1 MDIKIYIK
9 NKGFTL
15 LEMIVS
21 LGIFSVV
28 AIIAVGSLVRITSL
42 NRQAQ
47 TMQAAMNNINYILES
62 MSREMRFGLNYNC
75 TTGTTVNPGN
85 GNGSFSSSDCVLGN
99 SGTKGILFSS
109 AKVDPND
116 PNCNL
121 IYAYWFDRP
130 SGSNSW
136 NILKSK
142 QSRCGDTLSKNNAS
156 SLIDQKNVFISDIKF
171 SVTEGAE
178 GYSWATI
185 RVTGYA
191 GTKEREKNYFDIRTG
206 ISQRIK
212 DI

>member
-62 MSREMRFGLNYNC
+62 MSREMRFGSDYNC
-75 TTGTTVNPGN
+75 DTAMTVSPGSGNSLSSKECNSNPG
-85 GNGSFSSSDCVLGN
+85 
-99 SGTKGILFSS
+99 TKAILFHS

-121 IYAYWFDRP
+121 IYAYWFDKLP
-130 SGSNSW
+130 GGSGTGW

-142 QSRCGDTLSKNNAS
+142 QSSCEQQLSKASAS

>member
-1 MDIKIYIK
+1 MDIKINIK

-62 MSREMRFGLNYNC
+62 MSREMRFGSNYNC
-75 TTGTTVNPGN
+75 DTAMTVNPGSDN
-85 GNGSFSSSDCVLGN
+85 SLSSKECN
-99 SGTKGILFSS
+99 SNPGTKAILFHS
-109 AKVDPND
+109 AKTDPSD

-121 IYAYWFDRP
+121 IYAYWFDSP